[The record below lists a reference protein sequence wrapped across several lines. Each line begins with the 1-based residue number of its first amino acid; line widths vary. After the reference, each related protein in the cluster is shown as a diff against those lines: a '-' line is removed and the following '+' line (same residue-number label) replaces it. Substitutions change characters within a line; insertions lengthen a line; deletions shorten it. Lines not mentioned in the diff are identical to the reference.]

1 MGQFMISTT
10 ANTPLTPLT
19 QIPAYLQTIADY
31 EKQAEQ
37 HLPEKTWHYLQGGAM
52 DEQSVQENLQQFKN
66 IQLIPRLLNDLTQ
79 GSTEC
84 EILGQ
89 KFPHPIF
96 LAPIGHQQL
105 FHPEGEAAAALAAE
119 VLGSNIVLSTFT
131 NTDMRSLKQENPL
144 KWFQLYWQGDREK
157 SLALVRL
164 AEQQNFKALVITVDS
179 PHTGIRDRERRV
191 NFQLPEGMQHPHT
204 PTHIPLPEISEHQ
217 HPVFNGLMQI
227 APKWADIE
235 FIIAH
240 SHLPVILKGVL
251 HPLDAKKAVE
261 IGVKGLIVS
270 NHGGRVLNTSISP
283 LIALAKI
290 KAVVPHDF
298 PLLLDGGIRRG
309 TDIFKALALG
319 ASAVLIGRPA
329 IYGLSVAGALGVA
342 HVIKILKEEFEIT
355 MALMGTATVKEIN
368 QEYIFQ
374 D

>member
-1 MGQFMISTT
+1 MSKKTQ
-10 ANTPLTPLT
+10 APLT

-37 HLPEKTWHYLQGGAM
+37 HLSENTWHYLQGGAM

-105 FHPEGEAAAALAAE
+105 FHPDGEAAAALAAE

-251 HPLDAKKAVE
+251 HPLDAKKSSRNRS
-261 IGVKGLIVS
+261 K
-270 NHGGRVLNTSISP
+270 RLNRFQSRWTS
-283 LIALAKI
+283 
-290 KAVVPHDF
+290 
-298 PLLLDGGIRRG
+298 
-309 TDIFKALALG
+309 T
-319 ASAVLIGRPA
+319 
-329 IYGLSVAGALGVA
+329 
-342 HVIKILKEEFEIT
+342 
-355 MALMGTATVKEIN
+355 
-368 QEYIFQ
+368 Q
-374 D
+374 

>member
-270 NHGGRVLNTSISP
+270 NHGGRVLNSSISP
-283 LIALAKI
+283 LTALAKI

>member
-1 MGQFMISTT
+1 MSNAIL
-10 ANTPLTPLT
+10 APLT

-31 EKQAEQ
+31 EKQAEL
-37 HLPEKTWHYLQGGAM
+37 HLPEITWHYLQGGAM
-52 DEQSVQENLQQFKN
+52 DEQSVRNNLQQFQN

-79 GSTEC
+79 GSTEI

-119 VLGSNIVLSTFT
+119 VLGSNMVLSTFT
-131 NTDMRSLKQENPL
+131 NTDMRHLKQENPL

-164 AEQQNFKALVITVDS
+164 AEQQNFKAIVITVDS
-179 PHTGIRDRERRV
+179 PHTGVRDRERRV

-204 PTHIPLPEISEHQ
+204 PAHIPLPEINEDQ
-217 HPVFNGLMQI
+217 HPVFEGLMHI

-240 SHLPVILKGVL
+240 TNLPVILKGVL
-251 HPLDAKKAVE
+251 HPKDAKKAVE
-261 IGVKGLIVS
+261 MGVQGLIIS
-270 NHGGRVLNTSISP
+270 NHGGRVLDTSISP
-283 LIALAKI
+283 LKALEKI
-290 KAVVPHDF
+290 KAVVPSDF

-309 TDIFKALALG
+309 TDVFKALAMG
-319 ASAVLIGRPA
+319 ASAILIGRPA
-329 IYGLSVAGALGVA
+329 IYGLAVAGALGVA
-342 HVIKILKEEFEIT
+342 HVLKILKEEFEIT
-355 MALMGTATVKEIN
+355 MALMGTSSIKEIN

>member
-1 MGQFMISTT
+1 MSNAIL
-10 ANTPLTPLT
+10 APLT

-31 EKQAEQ
+31 EKQAEL
-37 HLPEKTWHYLQGGAM
+37 HLPENTWHYLQGGAM
-52 DEQSVQENLQQFKN
+52 DEQSVKNNLQQFQN

-79 GSTEC
+79 GSTEI

-119 VLGSNIVLSTFT
+119 VLGSNMVLSTFT
-131 NTDMRSLKQENPL
+131 NTDIRHLKQENPL

-164 AEQQNFKALVITVDS
+164 AEQQNFKTIVITVDS

-204 PTHIPLPEISEHQ
+204 PAHIPLPEINEDQ

-235 FIIAH
+235 FIIANT
-240 SHLPVILKGVL
+240 HLPVILKGVL
-251 HPLDAKKAVE
+251 HPADARKAIA
-261 IGVKGLIVS
+261 IGIKGLIIS
-270 NHGGRVLNTSISP
+270 NHGGRVLDTAISP
-283 LIALAKI
+283 LKALAKI
-290 KAVVPHDF
+290 KSVVPADF
-298 PLLLDGGIRRG
+298 PLLLDGGVRRG
-309 TDIFKALALG
+309 TDVFKALAIG
-319 ASAVLIGRPA
+319 ASAVLIGRPY
-329 IYGLSVAGALGVA
+329 IHGLAVAGALGVA
-342 HVIKILKEEFEIT
+342 HVIKILKEEFEVT
-355 MALMGTATVKEIN
+355 MALMGTSTPNDIN
-368 QEYIFQ
+368 TDYISQE
-374 D
+374 